1 MMMTR
6 IVKLHQTDGRASEI
20 LNYILCIRPYKHV
33 LKQKP
38 NFKLNKH
45 TKFNLNLKLLSI
57 KCSFILKAVKL
68 YNKLELEGQA
78 TTTVICT

>member
-6 IVKLHQTDGRASEI
+6 IVKLHHTDGRSSKI

-45 TKFNLNLKLLSI
+45 AKLNLNLKLLSV
-57 KCSFILKAVKL
+57 KCDFILKAVKL
-68 YNKLELEGQA
+68 YNKLELE
-78 TTTVICT
+78 